1 MQYAH
6 IPDNIKESTGMY
18 QLIFMQERK
27 LTKTTLAIDSYDKV
41 LASLGG
47 YFGLVYGIF
56 AVLTTVQKRFTLD
69 NLLIKQIYH

>member
-1 MQYAH
+1 
-6 IPDNIKESTGMY
+6 MY
-18 QLIFMQERK
+18 QLIFMQERR

-47 YFGLVYGIF
+47 YFGFVYGVFSI
-56 AVLTTVQKRFTLD
+56 LTIKHKRFTLD

>member
-1 MQYAH
+1 
-6 IPDNIKESTGMY
+6 
-18 QLIFMQERK
+18 MQERR

-56 AVLTTVQKRFTLD
+56 AVLTTIQKKFTLD
-69 NLLIKQIYH
+69 NILIKQIYH

>member
-1 MQYAH
+1 MQYVH
-6 IPDNIKESTGMY
+6 IPDNLKESTGMY
-18 QLIFMQERK
+18 QLIFMQERR

-47 YFGLVYGIF
+47 YFGLVYGVFSI
-56 AVLTTVQKRFTLD
+56 LTIIQKRFTLD